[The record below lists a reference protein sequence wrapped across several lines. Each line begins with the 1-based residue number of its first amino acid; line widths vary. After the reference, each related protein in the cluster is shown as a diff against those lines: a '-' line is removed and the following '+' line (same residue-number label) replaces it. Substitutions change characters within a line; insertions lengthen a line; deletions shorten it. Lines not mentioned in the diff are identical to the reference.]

1 MTKIAETTHIIASLG
16 RGTKSSNLRKT
27 LNIPDLT
34 TTTTSKQTNKFK
46 TGGIVA
52 TAVVQPNRKSRKDK
66 HPKVIMPNIRKS
78 KSDTEMDVS
87 NVKDFV
93 KKVRTKIKKS
103 SKTDKN

>member
-1 MTKIAETTHIIASLG
+1 MTKIAETTHIIASLS
-16 RGTKSSNLRKT
+16 RATKSSNLRKSI
-27 LNIPDLT
+27 NIPDQLST
-34 TTTTSKQTNKFK
+34 TKQANKFK

-52 TAVVQPNRKSRKDK
+52 TAVVQPSKKSRKDK
-66 HPKVIMPNIRKS
+66 HPKVMMPNIRKS

>member
-1 MTKIAETTHIIASLG
+1 MSKIAETTHIIASLG

-27 LNIPDLT
+27 INIPDLPPT
-34 TTTTSKQTNKFK
+34 KQTNKFK

-52 TAVVQPNRKSRKDK
+52 TAVVQPNKKLKKDK
-66 HPKVIMPNIRKS
+66 YPKVMMPNIRKS